1 MKKTKPE
8 IYHELVN
15 RVESDKEHIKE
26 YKKTGLTPSDY
37 EIGYYDALCIFLKW
51 MEDEE

>member
-1 MKKTKPE
+1 MKKTAAE
-8 IYHELVN
+8 IHRELVD
-15 RVESDKEHIKE
+15 RVKSDKEHIKE

-51 MEDEE
+51 IEDEE